1 MQHAVIA
8 LMFLATPQYINPP
21 ALVHNPRYT
30 QVITIPNSGLIF
42 VAGQA
47 ATRPDGSMVSTEFDA
62 QAVQAL
68 ENVRLALKAAG
79 AMPSDIIRINTFI
92 VDLPAHIAAY
102 REAREK
108 FFAGVANL
116 PTSTTVGVPAIA
128 GQDAL
133 IEIEVT
139 AYKAKKR

>member
-1 MQHAVIA
+1 MIL
-8 LMFLATPQYINPP
+8 LMFMAPPQFINPP
-21 ALVHNPRYT
+21 TLVNNPRYT
-30 QVITIPNSGLIF
+30 QVITIPDTGLIF
-42 VAGQA
+42 VSGQA

-79 AMPSDIIRINTFI
+79 ATPSDIIRINTFI
-92 VDLPAHIAAY
+92 VDLPAHIEAY
-102 REAREK
+102 RAARGK
-108 FFAGVANL
+108 FFAGVAKL

-128 GQDAL
+128 GQGAL